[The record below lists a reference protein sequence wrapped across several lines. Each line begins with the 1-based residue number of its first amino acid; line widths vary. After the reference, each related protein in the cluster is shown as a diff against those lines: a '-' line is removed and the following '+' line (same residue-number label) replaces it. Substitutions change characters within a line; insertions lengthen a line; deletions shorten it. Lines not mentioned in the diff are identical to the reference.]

1 MNRWGTDMPH
11 NMLKNIKWLG
21 HDGFAINAHDK
32 IIVIDPFQIKEVVPA
47 DIILIT
53 HSHYDHC
60 SIEDID
66 KIIKPG
72 TVIVTEAE
80 SAKKLSGDV
89 RVVKPGD
96 KINVSG
102 IDIEAVEAY
111 NTNKAF
117 HPKTNGWLGFIITI
131 DGIRIY
137 HAGDTD
143 LIPEMDKFE
152 ADIALLPVSGTYVMT
167 AEEAVEAAKRLKP
180 EIAIPMHFDSIVGS
194 KEDAVKFK
202 KDLEG
207 ICEVKLMS

>member
-1 MNRWGTDMPH
+1 MEKSIDMP
-11 NMLKNIKWLG
+11 KNIKWLG
-21 HDGFAINAHDK
+21 HAGFAINALDK
-32 IIVIDPFQIKEVVPA
+32 IIIIDPFQIKEIVPA

-60 SIEDID
+60 SVEDID
-66 KIIKPG
+66 KIKKSN

-80 SAKKLSGDV
+80 SAKKVSGNV
-89 RVVKPGD
+89 RVVKPGA

-102 IDIEAVEAY
+102 VQIEVVEAY

-117 HPKTNGWLGFIITI
+117 HPKTNGWLGFIITV

-152 ADIALLPVSGTYVMT
+152 VDIALLPVSGTYVMT
-167 AEEAVEAAKRLKP
+167 ADEAVEAAKRLKP

-194 KEDAVKFK
+194 KNDAIKFK

-207 ICEVKLMS
+207 ICEVELMS

>member
-1 MNRWGTDMPH
+1 MERRTDMPQ

-21 HDGFAINAHDK
+21 HAGFAINVQDK
-32 IIVIDPFQIKEVVPA
+32 LIVIDPFQIKESVHA

-60 SIEDID
+60 SVEDID
-66 KIIKPG
+66 KIKKPY

-96 KINVSG
+96 KITISG
-102 IDIEAVEAY
+102 IDIKAVEAY
-111 NTNKAF
+111 NTNKSF
-117 HPKTNGWLGFIITI
+117 HPKKNGWLGFIITV

-143 LIPEMDKFE
+143 LIPEMDEFE

-194 KEDAVKFK
+194 KNDAIKFK

-207 ICEVKLMS
+207 ICEVELMS

>member
-1 MNRWGTDMPH
+1 MEKRIDMPH

-21 HDGFAINAHDK
+21 HSGFAINAHDK
-32 IIVIDPFQIKEVVPA
+32 IIVIDPFQIKKTVPA

-60 SIEDID
+60 SVEDID
-66 KIIKPG
+66 KIKKPG

-80 SAKKLSGDV
+80 SAKKVSGDV

-96 KINVSG
+96 KITVFG
-102 IDIEAVEAY
+102 VQIEAVEAY

-117 HPKTNGWLGFIITI
+117 HPKTNGWLGFIITV

-143 LIPEMDKFE
+143 LIPEMNKFE
-152 ADIALLPVSGTYVMT
+152 VDIALLPVSGTYVMT

-207 ICEVKLMS
+207 ICDVELLS

>member
-1 MNRWGTDMPH
+1 MPQS
-11 NMLKNIKWLG
+11 MLKNIKWLG
-21 HDGFAINAHDK
+21 HAGFAINALDK
-32 IIVIDPFQIKEVVPA
+32 IIVIDPFQIKEIEPA

-60 SIEDID
+60 SVEDID
-66 KIIKPG
+66 KIKKSD

-80 SAKKLSGDV
+80 SAKKLSGNV

-102 IDIEAVEAY
+102 VQIEAVKAY

-117 HPKTNGWLGFIITI
+117 HPKTNGWLGFIITV

-143 LIPEMDKFE
+143 LIPEMDEFE
-152 ADIALLPVSGTYVMT
+152 VDIALLPVSGTYVMT

-207 ICEVKLMS
+207 ICEVELLS

>member
-1 MNRWGTDMPH
+1 MEKSIDMP
-11 NMLKNIKWLG
+11 KNIKWLG
-21 HDGFAINAHDK
+21 HAGFAINALDK
-32 IIVIDPFQIKEVVPA
+32 IIIIDPFQIKKIVPA

-60 SIEDID
+60 SVEDID
-66 KIIKPG
+66 KIKKSN

-80 SAKKLSGDV
+80 SAKKVSGNV
-89 RVVKPGD
+89 RVVKPGA

-102 IDIEAVEAY
+102 VQIEVVEAY

-117 HPKTNGWLGFIITI
+117 HPKTNGWLGFIITV

-152 ADIALLPVSGTYVMT
+152 VDIALLPVSGTYVMT
-167 AEEAVEAAKRLKP
+167 ADEAVEAAKRLKP

-207 ICEVKLMS
+207 ICKVELLS

>member
-1 MNRWGTDMPH
+1 MPH
-11 NMLKNIKWLG
+11 SMIKNIKWLG
-21 HDGFAINAHDK
+21 HAGFAINALDK
-32 IIVIDPFQIKEVVPA
+32 IIVIDPFQIKEIAPA

-60 SIEDID
+60 SVEDIN
-66 KIIKPG
+66 KIKKPD

-80 SAKKLSGDV
+80 SAKKLSGNV
-89 RVVKPGD
+89 RIVKPGD

-102 IDIEAVEAY
+102 VQIEAVEAY

-117 HPKTNGWLGFIITI
+117 HPKANGWLGFIITV

-167 AEEAVEAAKRLKP
+167 ADEAVEAAKRLKP
-180 EIAIPMHFDSIVGS
+180 EIAFPMHFDSIVGS
-194 KEDAVKFK
+194 KEDAIKFK

-207 ICEVKLMS
+207 ICEVELLS

>member
-1 MNRWGTDMPH
+1 MPH

-21 HDGFAINAHDK
+21 HSGFAITAHDT
-32 IIVIDPFQIKEVVPA
+32 IIVIDPFQIKEIVPA

-66 KIIKPG
+66 KIMKPD

-89 RVVKPGD
+89 RVVKPGN

-102 IDIEAVEAY
+102 IDIQAVEAY

-117 HPKTNGWLGFIITI
+117 HPKTNGWLGFIITV
-131 DGIRIY
+131 DGVRIY

-194 KEDAVKFK
+194 KKDAFKFK

-207 ICEVKLMS
+207 ICDVEILS

>member
-1 MNRWGTDMPH
+1 MPQ
-11 NMLKNIKWLG
+11 NLLKNIKWLG
-21 HDGFAINAHDK
+21 HSGFAINAHDK
-32 IIVIDPFQIKEVVPA
+32 IIVIDPFQVKESIPA

-60 SIEDID
+60 SVKDID
-66 KIIKPG
+66 KIKKSD

-96 KINVSG
+96 KITISG
-102 IDIEAVEAY
+102 VQIEAVEAY

-117 HPKTNGWLGFIITI
+117 HPKTNGWLGFIITV

-152 ADIALLPVSGTYVMT
+152 VDIALLPVSGTYVMT
-167 AEEAVEAAKRLKP
+167 ADEAVEAAKRLKP

-207 ICEVKLMS
+207 ICEVELLS